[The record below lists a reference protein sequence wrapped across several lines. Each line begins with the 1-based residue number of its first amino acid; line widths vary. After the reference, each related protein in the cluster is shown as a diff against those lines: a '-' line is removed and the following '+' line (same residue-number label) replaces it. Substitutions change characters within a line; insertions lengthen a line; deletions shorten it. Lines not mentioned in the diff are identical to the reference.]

1 MKYRYISKCCTSYF
15 SPGDG
20 AAGRGARGVGVS
32 APARVGEARG
42 GGGHGGSSLAA
53 RSPPTKAP
61 ARVLVPSCRL
71 RAAGGL
77 ALALVPC
84 MGRGVLPHP
93 GPAPH
98 RAGSTPASLS
108 TAVVMIIF
116 MRMPITILLL
126 SCMMKVIAPGG
137 ARHPRPSMRGTSRE
151 TAVCT
156 GGGGGGGDVASVVGV
171 GRGEKHKLWQNSH
184 SELPLSRNSR
194 AVTQ

>member
-1 MKYRYISKCCTSYF
+1 MKYRYISECCPSYF

-20 AAGRGARGVGVS
+20 VGGRGARGVGVS
-32 APARVGEARG
+32 ALARVGEARG
-42 GGGHGGSSLAA
+42 GGGHRGSSLAT

-84 MGRGVLPHP
+84 MGQGAQPRP

-108 TAVVMIIF
+108 TAVAMIVLSL
-116 MRMPITILLL
+116 MPITTLIL
-126 SCMMKVIAPGG
+126 SCMMKVRAPGG
-137 ARHPRPSMRGTSRE
+137 ARQPRSGVRGASRE

-156 GGGGGGGDVASVVGV
+156 GGGGGGGVESVVRV

-184 SELPLSRNSR
+184 SKLPLSRNSR